1 MQSRG
6 YSLVEMVMVVGTIS
20 LLVAVATL
28 DFGAYFTRYRTEA
41 QTRLIYDELLRARAN
56 ALFQRRETRVKLYV
70 NRFEVYSSVADCGQ
84 GVAPV
89 VSQPLT
95 IPIVWN
101 QSGNNIDFDQ
111 MGKARNLG
119 SVCVGPG
126 GTGTVD
132 SVVVSTIRERVGTKD
147 KGDDCGK
154 DSITVK

>member
-1 MQSRG
+1 
-6 YSLVEMVMVVGTIS
+6 MVMVVGTIS
-20 LLVAVATL
+20 LLLAFVTL
-28 DFGAYFTRYRTEA
+28 DFGSYFTRYRTEA
-41 QTRLIYDELLRARAN
+41 QTRQIYDELLKARSN
-56 ALFQRRETRVKLYV
+56 ALFQRRETRVKLYT
-70 NRFEVYSSVADCGQ
+70 NRFEVYSSSADCDK

-95 IPIVWN
+95 LPIVWN

-111 MGKARNLG
+111 RGIAQNLR

-132 SVVVSTIRERVGTKD
+132 SIVVSKIRVRVGTKD

-154 DSITVK
+154 NSITIK